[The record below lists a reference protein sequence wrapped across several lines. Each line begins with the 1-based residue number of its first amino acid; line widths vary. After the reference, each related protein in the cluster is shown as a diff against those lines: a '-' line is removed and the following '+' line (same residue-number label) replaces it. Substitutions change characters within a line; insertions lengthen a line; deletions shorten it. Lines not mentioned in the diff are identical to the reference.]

1 MEPQPHEHSPLALF
15 LQADWIVKSIM
26 LLLIAAS
33 VLVWAIVLDR
43 SVRMSKRRPQVS
55 LLSEAAR
62 YSSQDPEPGLAI
74 EIMNAGQEASNERRR
89 EAVPFTTVV
98 TAVSEASPWFAPAR
112 RTALTKP
119 HRRCFVMPAFHPSR
133 P

>member
-1 MEPQPHEHSPLALF
+1 MEPQPHDHSPLALF
-15 LQADWIVKSIM
+15 LQAEWIVKSIM

-43 SVRMSKRRPQVS
+43 SVRMSKRRRQVS
-55 LLSEAAR
+55 LLSEVAR
-62 YSSQDPEPGLAI
+62 DPSRDPGPGVAI
-74 EIMNAGQEASNERRR
+74 EIMKAGQAASNERRR
-89 EAVPFTTVV
+89 EPCDSPSSV
-98 TAVSEASPWFAPAR
+98 TALSTPSPWFAPAR